1 VDWGIGPSITFPSA
15 TDDQLGSGKWSAGPT
30 AAVFHMRKPWAFALL
45 GRQLWSF
52 TGDSDRR
59 DVNQLLLQPIVLYG
73 LGNNWAL
80 VTDMIITA
88 NWNADS
94 DNRWTVPLGGG
105 ISKFLT
111 IGHQPLMARLE
122 AYYNIERPAGAPEW
136 SMNFLVR
143 FFFPR

>member
-1 VDWGIGPSITFPSA
+1 
-15 TDDQLGSGKWSAGPT
+15 
-30 AAVFHMRKPWAFALL
+30 M
-45 GRQLWSF
+45 
-52 TGDSDRR
+52 
-59 DVNQLLLQPIVLYG
+59 YG

-88 NWNADS
+88 NWNAGS

-105 ISKFLT
+105 ISKFFA
-111 IGHQPLMARLE
+111 IGHQPVTARLE
-122 AYYNIERPAGAPEW
+122 AYYNVKRPAGAPEW